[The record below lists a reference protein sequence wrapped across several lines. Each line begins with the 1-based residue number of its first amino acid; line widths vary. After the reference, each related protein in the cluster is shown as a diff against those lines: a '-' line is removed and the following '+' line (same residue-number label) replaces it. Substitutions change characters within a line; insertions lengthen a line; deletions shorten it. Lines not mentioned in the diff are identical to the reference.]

1 MVEEWYHEANN
12 CVEAEALTRIEVEKS
27 LGAIKQKQLELS
39 EKLKS
44 ANQSCSSAEAGL
56 KTTERQAKEQRQKLY
71 SIEIDLA
78 T

>member
-1 MVEEWYHEANN
+1 MKPIIVSR
-12 CVEAEALTRIEVEKS
+12 LRLS
-27 LGAIKQKQLELS
+27 LASRLRNHWGLLQKQLELS

-78 T
+78 M

>member
-1 MVEEWYHEANN
+1 MVEEWYREANN

-78 T
+78 M